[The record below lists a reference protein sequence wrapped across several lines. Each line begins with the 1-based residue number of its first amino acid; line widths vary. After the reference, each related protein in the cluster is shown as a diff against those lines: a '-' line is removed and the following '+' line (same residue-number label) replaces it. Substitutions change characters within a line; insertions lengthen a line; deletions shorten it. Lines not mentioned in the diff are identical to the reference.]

1 MNGRTHGS
9 RTIYGIWPVV
19 ALVLLIF
26 AVMPIHASAAT
37 DPRLH
42 GHLYGVSAVSATDA
56 WAVGESLGHT
66 LIEHW
71 DGNAWRV
78 VASPN
83 VGSSNSLSGVSA
95 LSATQAWAVGTHYD
109 TTAGHYHTLIEHWNG
124 TAWSVVASPNVGSG
138 DSSLASVSAVSPSNV
153 WAVGS
158 SYDTSH
164 HTLIEHWNGTAWSVV
179 TSPDV
184 GSTDSLNSVSALS
197 GSNVWAV
204 GSYGDTNTDT
214 YRTLVEHWNGTAW
227 RVVASANATDPND
240 FNYLEGV
247 SAASASDVWAVGYY
261 QEPSTDRHALIE
273 HWNGTAWSV
282 EPSPSG
288 LGALFGVSAVSAT
301 DAWAVGVSDPSSTLI
316 EHWNGTAWSVV
327 TSPNVDRDSL
337 AGVSAVSGTA
347 AWAVGSDLFG
357 TLIERW
363 NGSAW
368 RIDDDVTP
376 PTVSMPLYKLV
387 QPSRL
392 LGSSPPTIAATIV
405 WSGTD
410 PDDAIA
416 SYHVQEQVNGGA
428 WKRLAL
434 SSSTAT
440 SVDVRLA
447 IGSTYSFRVRATDS
461 NGNTGRWSRGPTD
474 TVFGQQETA
483 ATYAGTW
490 QTDGLSGAWGGSVEH
505 TSAAGAA
512 ASYTFAGDHVAW
524 IGTMGPSYGSAD
536 VYIDGTLWKT
546 VDCHASTATTREVL
560 LRFGWDSLGTH
571 TIKIVNLATAGHPR
585 IDVDGFVY
593 LG

>member
-9 RTIYGIWPVV
+9 RISPVV

-227 RVVASANATDPND
+227 RVVASA
-240 FNYLEGV
+240 
-247 SAASASDVWAVGYY
+247 
-261 QEPSTDRHALIE
+261 
-273 HWNGTAWSV
+273 
-282 EPSPSG
+282 
-288 LGALFGVSAVSAT
+288 SAT
-301 DAWAVGVSDPSSTLI
+301 DRTTST
-316 EHWNGTAWSVV
+316 
-327 TSPNVDRDSL
+327 TSK
-337 AGVSAVSGTA
+337 A
-347 AWAVGSDLFG
+347 
-357 TLIERW
+357 
-363 NGSAW
+363 
-368 RIDDDVTP
+368 
-376 PTVSMPLYKLV
+376 
-387 QPSRL
+387 
-392 LGSSPPTIAATIV
+392 SPPRR
-405 WSGTD
+405 
-410 PDDAIA
+410 P
-416 SYHVQEQVNGGA
+416 
-428 WKRLAL
+428 
-434 SSSTAT
+434 AT
-440 SVDVRLA
+440 S
-447 IGSTYSFRVRATDS
+447 
-461 NGNTGRWSRGPTD
+461 GRS
-474 TVFGQQETA
+474 
-483 ATYAGTW
+483 
-490 QTDGLSGAWGGSVEH
+490 
-505 TSAAGAA
+505 
-512 ASYTFAGDHVAW
+512 
-524 IGTMGPSYGSAD
+524 
-536 VYIDGTLWKT
+536 
-546 VDCHASTATTREVL
+546 ATTRNPAPTV
-560 LRFGWDSLGTH
+560 T
-571 TIKIVNLATAGHPR
+571 P
-585 IDVDGFVY
+585 
-593 LG
+593 